1 MPEKQRK
8 ILDTIA
14 LPYANGDIH
23 IGHLV
28 EYLQTDIWVRFQ
40 KLRGH
45 RCCYFCADDTHG
57 TAITIS
63 SRKKG
68 VTEEEFIAGVSK
80 AHQADFAAFGIEFD
94 NYGSTNSPETRR
106 FCVEIWDAIRK
117 AGLVEEREIKQ
128 LYDPVAETFL
138 ADRFVKGTCPKCG
151 KPDQYGDSCECG
163 AVYLPADLID
173 PVSVLSNT
181 TPELRSAK
189 HLFVEIER
197 CHEFLADW
205 VANSGALQPEIVNY
219 LNGQFLSDALR
230 PWDISRPAPYF
241 GFEIPDSPGNYW
253 YVWYDAPIGYIGS
266 SLQWCE
272 KHGED
277 IYSWWKDPETEIHHF
292 IGKDICYFHTLFWP
306 AMLKSVGYNL
316 PTKVHIHGFLTVNG
330 EKMSKSRGTFILA
343 RTYLNHLNP
352 SYLRYFFA
360 TKTSPRVDDL
370 DLNFEEMEAKV
381 NADLVGN
388 VVNLASR
395 SAKFASV
402 TGLGEAYPEDGGLFA
417 AAAGISEEVAA
428 AYEERDYG
436 KALRLIL
443 ECGYR
448 ANKFFE
454 DAAPWTIRKELAALE
469 ADPAADPAAKEAA
482 FRKLQD
488 VATVSVNLFRQI
500 IVYLTPILPDLTAQT
515 EELLGCRIASWSDAQ
530 TPLLGKKI
538 GQYKHMMTRVPKEG
552 IEAMI
557 EETKKLNTP
566 APSAEPAD
574 AAADAEPA
582 APEAA
587 VSDDQWKDSGQPL
600 FDEPMSETI
609 TIDDFLKVDL
619 RVGRIVEA
627 EQVAEARKLLKLK
640 ISLGGTET
648 RQVFAGIKAAYPEPE
663 KLIGRLVVFVANLQ
677 PRKMKFGLSEGMVV
691 ASGPGGPDVFLT
703 FPDEGAKPGLRRH

>member
-1 MPEKQRK
+1 MTAKKRN
-8 ILDTIA
+8 ILVTSA

-45 RCCYFCADDTHG
+45 NCRYFCADDTHG

-63 SRKKG
+63 ARKKG
-68 VTEEEFIAGVSK
+68 ITEEEFIAGVSRS
-80 AHQADFAAFGIEFD
+80 HQADFAAFGIEFD

-106 FCVEIWDAIRK
+106 FCEEIWSAIRK

-128 LYDPVAETFL
+128 LYDPVAQTFL

-151 KPDQYGDSCECG
+151 RTGQYGDSCDCG
-163 AVYLPADLID
+163 AVYSPTDLID
-173 PVSVLSNT
+173 PVSTLSNT
-181 TPELRSAK
+181 TPELRSAT

-197 CHEFLADW
+197 CHEFLEDW
-205 VANSGALQPEIVNY
+205 VANSGALQPEVVNY
-219 LNGQFLSDALR
+219 LKGQFLSDALW
-230 PWDISRPAPYF
+230 PWDVSRPAPYF

-253 YVWYDAPIGYIGS
+253 YVWFDAPIGYMGS
-266 SLQWCE
+266 TLQWCR
-272 KHGED
+272 KSGED
-277 IYSWWKDPETEIHHF
+277 VNFWWKNPETEIHHF

-306 AMLKSVGYNL
+306 AMLKSAGYTL

-370 DLNFEEMEAKV
+370 DLNFEEMEARI

-388 VVNLASR
+388 IVNLASR

-402 TGLGEAYPEDGGLFA
+402 TGLGDTYPEDGGLFRQA
-417 AAAGISEEVAA
+417 ADLSAEIAA

-436 KALRLIL
+436 KALRYIL

-454 DAAPWTIRKELAALE
+454 DAAPWTIRKEL
-469 ADPAADPAAKEAA
+469 EAA
-482 FRKLQD
+482 GGDANPDAFRRLQD

-500 IVYLTPILPDLTAQT
+500 IVYLTPILPDLTRQS
-515 EELLGCRIASWSDAQ
+515 EELLGCRITSWSDASE
-530 TPLLGKKI
+530 PLLGKKI
-538 GQYKHMMTRVPKEG
+538 GTYKHMMTRVPKEG

-557 EETKKLNTP
+557 EETKNLNTP
-566 APSAEPAD
+566 SGAEQPPASS
-574 AAADAEPA
+574 EEA
-582 APEAA
+582 APASEAA

-600 FDEPMSETI
+600 LDEPMSETI

-640 ISLGGTET
+640 ISLGGNET

-703 FPDEGAKPGLRRH
+703 FPDEGAKPGMRLH

>member
-1 MPEKQRK
+1 MTAKKRN
-8 ILDTIA
+8 ILVTSA
-14 LPYANGDIH
+14 LPYANGEIH

-40 KLRGH
+40 KLRGNNC
-45 RCCYFCADDTHG
+45 RYFCADDTHG

-63 SRKKG
+63 ARKKG
-68 VTEEEFIAGVSK
+68 ITEEEFIDGVSRS
-80 AHQADFAAFGIEFD
+80 HRADFAAFGIEFD
-94 NYGSTNSPETRR
+94 NYGSTNSPETRA

-128 LYDPVAETFL
+128 LYDPVAQTFL

-151 KPDQYGDSCECG
+151 KTDQYGDSCDCG
-163 AVYLPADLID
+163 AVYSPTDLID
-173 PVSVLSNT
+173 PVSTLSNT
-181 TPELRSAK
+181 TPELRAAT

-197 CHEFLADW
+197 CREFLDDW
-205 VANSGALQPEIVNY
+205 VTNSGALQPEIVNY
-219 LNGQFLSDALR
+219 LKGQFLSDALW
-230 PWDISRPAPYF
+230 PWDVSRPAPYF

-253 YVWYDAPIGYIGS
+253 YVWFDAPIGYMGS
-266 SLQWCE
+266 TMQWCK

-277 IYSWWKDPETEIHHF
+277 VAFWWKNPDTEIHHF

-306 AMLKSVGYNL
+306 AMLKSAGYTL

-370 DLNFEEMEAKV
+370 DLNFEEMEAKI

-388 VVNLASR
+388 IVNLASR
-395 SAKFASV
+395 SAKFAAV
-402 TGLGEAYPEDGGLFA
+402 TGLGDAYPEDGGLFRQ
-417 AAAGISEEVAA
+417 AAGLSEEIAA

-436 KALRLIL
+436 KALRHIL

-454 DAAPWTIRKELAALE
+454 DAAPWAIRKELAALE
-469 ADPAADPAAKEAA
+469 ADPAADPAARDAA
-482 FRKLQD
+482 FKRLQD

-500 IVYLTPILPDLTAQT
+500 IVYLTPILPDLTKQT
-515 EELLGCRIASWSDAQ
+515 EELLGCKIASWSDVNE
-530 TPLLGKKI
+530 PLLGKKI
-538 GQYKHMMTRVPKEG
+538 GTYKHMMTRVPKEG

-557 EETKKLNTP
+557 EETKNLNK
-566 APSAEPAD
+566 PAD
-574 AAADAEPA
+574 AAPAEQPA
-582 APEAA
+582 APEEAAAPEVA

-600 FDEPMSETI
+600 LDEPMSDMI

-663 KLIGRLVVFVANLQ
+663 KLVGRLVVFVANLQ

-703 FPDEGAKPGLRRH
+703 FPDEGAKPGMRLH